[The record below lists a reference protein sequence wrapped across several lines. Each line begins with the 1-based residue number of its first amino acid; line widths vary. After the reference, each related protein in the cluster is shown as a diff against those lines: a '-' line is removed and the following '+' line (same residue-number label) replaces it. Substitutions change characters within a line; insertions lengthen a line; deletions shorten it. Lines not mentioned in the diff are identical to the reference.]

1 MANKKKKHR
10 QDAPQETP
18 QEEWDV
24 VMYSKKSGEKPV
36 EEFLKNDLP
45 DLAAEMGRKIDALQK
60 RGNLLRYPDSA
71 PLVRGLLELRA
82 KRGNNISR
90 ILYFFTK
97 GRKAVL
103 LTAFRKKE
111 QKTPLAVVRLAERYR
126 KDYLDR
132 QDQGQKG
139 TKK

>member
-1 MANKKKKHR
+1 MANKKKKNR
-10 QDAPQETP
+10 QDAPQETL

-24 VMYSKKSGEKPV
+24 VVYSKPNGERPV
-36 EEFLKNDLP
+36 EEFLKDDLP
-45 DLAAEMGRKIDALQK
+45 ELAAEMSKKIAALQK
-60 RGNLLRYPDSA
+60 RGNQLRYPESA
-71 PLVRGLLELRA
+71 PLVRGLFELRA
-82 KRGNNISR
+82 RRGNNISR

-126 KDYLDR
+126 KDYLER
-132 QDQGQKG
+132 QKQL
-139 TKK
+139 